1 MKAEEYIQDHTRRC
15 SNELVSVESIDGKEV
30 RSYYPWMTVEG
41 ALEAVGIAREEL
53 SHSEVTK
60 TCPRYDQEAVSEDF
74 EEEVDAFWHD
84 GISQEQDEV
93 EGVLNKTEFKAY
105 ARHFAQWQ
113 KEQDRKKFELLK
125 EWFQDIAEK
134 CERITSGNVSHN
146 GAAIR
151 GFAKNCVE
159 YIESSVL

>member
-1 MKAEEYIQDHTRRC
+1 MDKIEKIKVEIERRIEEC
-15 SNELVSVESIDGKEV
+15 SVQNFIDLEMEYRELLSFID
-30 RSYYPWMTVEG
+30 SLP
-41 ALEAVGIAREEL
+41 EEL

-84 GISQEQDEV
+84 GISQEKDEV

-113 KEQDRKKFELLK
+113 KEQDRKEFELLK

-134 CERITSGNVSHN
+134 CEHLTSGNVSHN

-159 YIESSVL
+159 YIESDVL